1 LDRKDTAYVTAIR
14 LLAGRELSAAQ
25 LRNKLADREHT
36 PDDIERAIS
45 LLLEQ
50 GSLDD
55 ARVARAYVATALG
68 IKGRGRLR
76 IQRELQAMGIDRDVA
91 AQALGEAFGDVDER
105 ALIKKALD
113 KKLRGRATI
122 DSPAAYARVYQFLM
136 RQGFSPAAVAAVMRA
151 HRKGFD
157 PLE

>member
-1 LDRKDTAYVTAIR
+1 VPEVTAYVDAVK
-14 LLAGRELSAAQ
+14 LLGRRELSVAQ
-25 LRNKLADREHT
+25 LRARLAEHEHN
-36 PDDIERAIS
+36 DADIDRAID

-50 GSLDD
+50 GALND
-55 ARVARAYVATALG
+55 ARLAKAYVAKALE

-76 IQRELQAMGIDRDVA
+76 IQRELQVMGVERDVA

-113 KKLRGRATI
+113 KKLRGRMKI
-122 DSPAAYARVYQFLM
+122 DSTAAYARVYQFLM
-136 RQGFSPAAVAAVMRA
+136 RQGFSPAAVTAVLRA
-151 HRKGFD
+151 YRKGSD